1 MGMSM
6 GNDKPPAF
14 VVSENSPESVTNV
27 LDFQIPMPTPLP
39 AAWNGVY
46 CKGGACQF
54 RVLPPAPT
62 LPPPTMAPPNP
73 SGNSPLGG
81 PPPGAT
87 IGGAATNGA
96 AMELCR

>member
-39 AAWNGVY
+39 TGARKKERLDRIKKEKK
-46 CKGGACQF
+46 KGLF
-54 RVLPPAPT
+54 
-62 LPPPTMAPPNP
+62 
-73 SGNSPLGG
+73 GN
-81 PPPGAT
+81 
-87 IGGAATNGA
+87 
-96 AMELCR
+96 